1 MTTIFSRTRAKCIA
15 ALVLTFVL
23 VLPSLANEAVDKAVA
38 AEMQRQNI
46 PGVAVAVIQNG
57 KVIKLKG
64 YGLANVELNV
74 PVTTDTAFKI
84 GSISKSMIA
93 IGVMKLIEE
102 GKIKL
107 DDRVSKYFPDA
118 PETWKDITIK
128 HLLSHTS
135 GLLREAPAFDAL
147 KVQADYDV
155 IKSAF
160 TEPLVFKPG
169 EKYQYCNVG
178 YFSLAEIISR
188 VSGKP
193 WAQYLDEVLFRPN
206 KMTAT
211 RVTSNTEIIA
221 NRANGYD
228 ISGGK
233 LSNAESFRAVRPS
246 GAFYSSLT
254 DMVSWRLALESGVTI
269 KKGTVRSMWNPVRL
283 KDGNYA
289 PYGLGWAVGNLR
301 GINVIGHGGS
311 LSGFRSDLTIFE
323 DNNLTVIVLTNLAS
337 SEPAAISMAVADV
350 FIDFPEPAP
359 KPLTSNQ

>member
-1 MTTIFSRTRAKCIA
+1 MTTIFVWQRTKCIA
-15 ALVLTFVL
+15 ALALTFVL

-38 AEMQRQNI
+38 AEMQRQSI

-57 KVIKLKG
+57 KVIKIKG

-74 PVTTDTAFKI
+74 PVTTETAFKI
-84 GSISKSMIA
+84 GSISKPMIA
-93 IGVMKLIEE
+93 IGVMKLVED

-118 PETWKDITIK
+118 PEAWKDVTIK

-135 GLLREAPAFDAL
+135 GIMREAPAFDPF

-160 TEPLVFKPG
+160 TEPLVFQPG

-193 WAQYLDEVLFRPN
+193 WAQYLDEILFRPN

-221 NRANGYD
+221 NRGSGYAFR
-228 ISGGK
+228 GK
-233 LSNAESFRAVRPS
+233 LSNEESFRALRPS
-246 GAFYSSLT
+246 GAFYSSIA
-254 DMVSWRLALESGVTI
+254 DMVSWALTFESGITI
-269 KKGTVRSMWNPVRL
+269 KKDTIRSMWRPVRL
-283 KDGNYA
+283 KDGKNA
-289 PYGLGWAVGNLR
+289 PYGFGWAVGNLR
-301 GINVIGHGGS
+301 GKNVVGHGGS

-323 DNNLTVIVLTNLAS
+323 DDKLTVIVLTNLS
-337 SEPAAISMAVADV
+337 NGEPAAISMAVADV
-350 FIDFPEPAP
+350 FIDFPEAAP
-359 KPLTSNQ
+359 SVQ

>member
-1 MTTIFSRTRAKCIA
+1 MTTIFGLQRAKCIA
-15 ALVLTFVL
+15 VLVLTIVL
-23 VLPSLANEAVDKAVA
+23 AQPALANEAVDKAVA
-38 AEMQRQNI
+38 AEMQRQKV

-57 KVIKLKG
+57 KVIKMKG

-74 PVTTDTAFKI
+74 PVTPDSAFKI
-84 GSISKSMIA
+84 ASISKPMIA
-93 IGVMKLIEE
+93 TGVMKLVEE
-102 GKIKL
+102 GKIRL
-107 DDRVSKYFPDA
+107 DDRVSRFFPDA
-118 PETWKDITIK
+118 PETWKDVTIK

-135 GLLREAPAFDAL
+135 GILREAPAFDPFKL
-147 KVQADYDV
+147 QADYDV

-160 TEPLVFKPG
+160 TEPLVFQPG

-193 WAQYLDEVLFRPN
+193 WQQYLDEVLFRPN
-206 KMTAT
+206 KMTST

-221 NRANGYD
+221 NRANGYA

-233 LSNAESFRAVRPS
+233 MFNAESYRALRPS
-246 GAFYSSLT
+246 GAFYSSLS
-254 DMVSWRLALESGVTI
+254 DMANWALSLESGVTI
-269 KKGTVRSMWNPVRL
+269 KKDTVRSMWKPVRL
-283 KDGNYA
+283 KDGKNA

-301 GINVIGHGGS
+301 GKNVFGHGGS
-311 LSGFRSDLTIFE
+311 LSGFRSDITILE
-323 DNNLTVIVLTNLAS
+323 DDRLTVIVLTNLAS
-337 SEPAAISMAVADV
+337 AEPAAISMAVADV

>member
-1 MTTIFSRTRAKCIA
+1 MIRTFGWQRARCIA

-57 KVIKLKG
+57 KVVKMKG

-74 PVTTDTAFKI
+74 PVTADTAFKI
-84 GSISKSMIA
+84 GSISKPMIA
-93 IGVMKLIEE
+93 IGVMKLVDE

-118 PETWKDITIK
+118 PETWKDIRIK

-135 GLLREAPAFDAL
+135 GILREAPAFDPFKL
-147 KVQADYDV
+147 QADYDV

-160 TEPLVFKPG
+160 TEPLVFQPG

-193 WAQYLDEVLFRPN
+193 WPQYLDEILFRPN

-221 NRANGYD
+221 NRANGYAL
-228 ISGGK
+228 SGGR

-254 DMVSWRLALESGVTI
+254 DMVNWGLGLESGITI
-269 KKGTVRSMWNPVRL
+269 KKDTMRSMWKPVRL
-283 KDGNYA
+283 NDGKNA
-289 PYGLGWAVGNLR
+289 PYGFGWAVGNLR
-301 GINVIGHGGS
+301 GKNVTGHGGS

-323 DNNLTVIVLTNLAS
+323 DDKLTVIVLTNLAS
-337 SEPAAISMAVADV
+337 SEPASISMAVADV

-359 KPLTSNQ
+359 KPLTSN